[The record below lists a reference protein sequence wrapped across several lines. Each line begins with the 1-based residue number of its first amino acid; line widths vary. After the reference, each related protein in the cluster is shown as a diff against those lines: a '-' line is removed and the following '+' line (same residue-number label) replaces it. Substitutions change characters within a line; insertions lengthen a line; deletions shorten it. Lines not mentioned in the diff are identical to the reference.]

1 MLEHPSRT
9 TSPER
14 TRAEEAFH
22 ETSGTLHALIEA
34 SPLAVVVSDAS
45 GTVRVWNPAAVRI
58 FGWGESVT
66 IGRPNPLL
74 SPEGNQE
81 LVATCNLVL
90 LGEKFANTEIC
101 LPWPR
106 RGSEIILA
114 FSGAPL
120 LDAQGKVSSMVAIMA
135 DITDSKKAEDAL
147 HRSEEQ
153 LRQSMKM
160 EAVGKLAGGVAHDFN
175 NLLSVITGYSELL
188 LLRTDERN
196 PALKEI
202 EEIHKAGE
210 RAAALTHQLLAFSR
224 RQVLKP
230 KRLRMDDV
238 VENLGKMLRRLIG
251 EDIEFVTESRGEL
264 WTVQADPSQI
274 EQILMNLCVNA
285 GDAMPAGGKWSSP
298 RRTSRWNRPSWNAS

>member
-1 MLEHPSRT
+1 
-9 TSPER
+9 
-14 TRAEEAFH
+14 
-22 ETSGTLHALIEA
+22 
-34 SPLAVVVSDAS
+34 
-45 GTVRVWNPAAVRI
+45 
-58 FGWGESVT
+58 
-66 IGRPNPLL
+66 
-74 SPEGNQE
+74 
-81 LVATCNLVL
+81 
-90 LGEKFANTEIC
+90 
-101 LPWPR
+101 
-106 RGSEIILA
+106 
-114 FSGAPL
+114 
-120 LDAQGKVSSMVAIMA
+120 MVAIMA
-135 DITDSKKAEDAL
+135 DVTDSKKAEDAL

-188 LLRTDERN
+188 LLRTDDRN

-230 KRLRMDDV
+230 KLLRMDDV

-251 EDIEFVTESRGEL
+251 EDIDFATESGEGL

-285 GDAMPAGGKWSSP
+285 RDAMPAGGKLVVSTENAHPGVSLRGTRADHP
-298 RRTSRWNRPSWNAS
+298 PGPLRHAAGRRQRRPA